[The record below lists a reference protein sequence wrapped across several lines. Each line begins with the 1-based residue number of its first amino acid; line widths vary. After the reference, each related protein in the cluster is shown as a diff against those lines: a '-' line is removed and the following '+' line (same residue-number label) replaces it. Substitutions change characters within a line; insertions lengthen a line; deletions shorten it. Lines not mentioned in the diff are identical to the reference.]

1 MRSMS
6 DVSPLQKAFDLV
18 GLIPLSKGLNLT
30 YQALKRWE
38 RQGRLPRTEWTG
50 ETTYAQQI
58 EKITEGAVPASDLL
72 AWGKRRASEDFP
84 APESSQEA
92 A

>member
-72 AWGKRRASEDFP
+72 AWGKRRASEEITSGD
-84 APESSQEA
+84 A
-92 A
+92 AQQAA